1 MTEKQPENT
10 PENSPSAPPPAPKKN
25 KGRIE
30 NLTGRGR
37 PKGIPNKMTTTV
49 RLAIEQAFH
58 GAGGVDYLVALA
70 KKDPRAFVTLLV
82 RIIPQEV
89 RVDGQINHSIFS
101 PDQLRRMADA
111 QEEGESQIIDVTPI
125 SPDTED
131 SRE

>member
-1 MTEKQPENT
+1 MSEPE
-10 PENSPSAPPPAPKKN
+10 PPKEVQNSPSAPPSAPKKN

-89 RVDGQINHSIFS
+89 RVDGQINHSIFT

-125 SPDTED
+125 PTESD
-131 SRE
+131 HE